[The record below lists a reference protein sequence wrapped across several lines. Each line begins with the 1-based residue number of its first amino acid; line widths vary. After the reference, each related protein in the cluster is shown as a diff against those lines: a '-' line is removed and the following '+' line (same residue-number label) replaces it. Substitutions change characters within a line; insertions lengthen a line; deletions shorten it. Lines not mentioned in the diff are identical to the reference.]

1 MTTEALI
8 EVLDNCIGCNSCVE
22 VCPRYLFSLKDKK
35 AVITNF
41 DPCHDCGHCVAVC
54 YVDAIKHKRLI
65 TKSLDIN
72 FPKVEK
78 VQNYQNTLAL
88 IRQRRS
94 IRYFNKKK
102 ITDEQI
108 SQLIE
113 LGRFA
118 PTGHNARKVAY
129 TIVKEREQIEDILNE
144 MILFFKE
151 LQKKVSSPLWNIL
164 AALAGKR
171 KSFNQ
176 VKKNM
181 YRINSHVTHWDK
193 GIDKVFHN
201 ASTLILIHVTNRT
214 AAPVEDCNI
223 AAQNILLGAPSLGL
237 GGTFIGYLVHSWKR
251 SKKIKEMLDLPNEH
265 GLYACLA
272 IGYPK
277 NKFKR
282 YVPRPEPKVKVW
294 GEK

>member
-1 MTTEALI
+1 MTTEAFI
-8 EVLDNCIGCNSCVE
+8 EVLDNCTGCNSCVE
-22 VCPRYLFSLKDKK
+22 VCPRYLFSLENKK

-54 YVDAIKHKRLI
+54 PVDAIIHKRLI
-65 TKSLDIN
+65 IDSLDVD

-78 VQNYQNTLAL
+78 ELNYKNTLSF

-102 ITDEQI
+102 VTNEQI

-151 LQKKVSSPLWNIL
+151 LQKKVSNPLWTIL
-164 AALAGKR
+164 AVLAGKR

-176 VKKNM
+176 IKRNM
-181 YRINSHVTHWDK
+181 YRINSHVNHWDK

-201 ASTLILIHVTNRT
+201 ASTLILIHAPKQTP
-214 AAPVEDCNI
+214 APVEDCNI
-223 AAQNILLGAPSLGL
+223 AAQNILLGAPSLEL

-251 SKKIKEMLDLPNEH
+251 SKTVKEMLDLPNSH
-265 GLYACLA
+265 GLHACLA

-282 YVPRPEPKVKVW
+282 YVPRPEPAVEVW

>member
-1 MTTEALI
+1 MSTKAFI
-8 EVLDNCIGCNSCVE
+8 EVLDTCIGCNSCVE
-22 VCPRYLFSLKDKK
+22 VCPRYLFSLKDNK
-35 AVITNF
+35 AVIINF

-54 YVDAIKHKRLI
+54 PVDAINHKRLI
-65 TKSLDIN
+65 TTSLEVD
-72 FPKVEK
+72 FPTVEK
-78 VQNYQNTLAL
+78 GLNYQNTLTI

-94 IRYFNKKK
+94 IRYFTEKKVS
-102 ITDEQI
+102 DEQI
-108 SQLIE
+108 RQLIN

-151 LQKKVSSPLWNIL
+151 LQKKVSNPLWTIL
-164 AALAGKR
+164 AVLAGKR

-176 VKKNM
+176 AKKNM
-181 YRINSHVTHWDK
+181 YRINSHVNHCDK

-201 ASTLILIHVTNRT
+201 ASTLILIHVTKKT

-251 SKKIKEMLDLPNEH
+251 SKKIKDMLNLPNTH

-282 YVPRPEPKVKVW
+282 YVPRPEPKVKIW

>member
-1 MTTEALI
+1 MSTEALI

-41 DPCHDCGHCVAVC
+41 DPCHDCGHCVAMC
-54 YVDAIKHKRLI
+54 PVDAIIHKRLI
-65 TKSLDIN
+65 IDSLDVD
-72 FPKVEK
+72 FPKVGK
-78 VQNYQNTLAL
+78 GLNYQNTLAF

-94 IRYFNKKK
+94 IRYFTKKK
-102 ITDEQI
+102 VSDEQI

-144 MILFFKE
+144 MIKFFKE
-151 LQKKVSSPLWNIL
+151 LQKKVNSPLWNFL
-164 AALAGKR
+164 AVLTGKR
-171 KSFNQ
+171 NSLKQ
-176 VKKNM
+176 AKRNM
-181 YRINSHVTHWDK
+181 YRINSHVNHWEK

-201 ASTLILIHVTNRT
+201 ASTLILIHVTKRT
-214 AAPVEDCNI
+214 ATPVEDCAI

-237 GGTFIGYLVHSWKR
+237 GGTFIGYLVHSWKG
-251 SKKIKEMLDLPNEH
+251 SKKIKDLLNLPSEH
-265 GLYACLA
+265 GLCACLA

-294 GEK
+294 G